1 VWGVAFTACL
11 VFFLFFSFQFPFAI
25 QETVDLFKQMT
36 SLALSLHRFWRFAVD
51 EMAQADLPAT
61 LIYIRKVTNATKV
74 GHD

>member
-1 VWGVAFTACL
+1 
-11 VFFLFFSFQFPFAI
+11 
-25 QETVDLFKQMT
+25 MT